1 MLNPP
6 SNDISVLGANV
17 TFDISGTLPLI
28 SVENTSEGTG
38 LANVTWWFIATSPS
52 NTPIHTGSETQ
63 PDITGVWT
71 THTLND
77 SWPRPFNSIEWS
89 GAPYKVVMYAKDGA
103 GNIYSETFTAS
114 ICRPAGNTQ
123 LSKNPYGVGSVNLQ
137 TKCEQAKLFFQNTTD
152 VSYKGSEGEMISSTL
167 RVIYPVDETNN
178 IPDPFTISNFS
189 VALVPISYSS
199 DNYQFVTE
207 QVYEYEV
214 SDDTFVRILYRLRK
228 TFPVYCNIDLF
239 PLVCE
244 YIKLIDDV
252 ENGNCSDVASANKK
266 LMLINSKMALV
277 FTGLLQPLTGVD
289 VPALIQEIEEI
300 GGFACNCCAAPS
312 GIIPTT
318 ASIIDGYSF
327 SVDNLGGDV
336 DGNFVVTGS
345 NIQLQVWDKSYVFNI
360 GASTLSQTS
369 AFSVTPTDSTY
380 SKTYSLNVD
389 LGVLASDLATAI
401 AADGTILNEWKTMLG
416 IGGAAS
422 ITVDGG
428 CIFQSTSTCN
438 YDFTFSNIPATT
450 TYALL
455 TSITIGTTPQTI
467 SYAFNQTNLAG
478 LQTYLNSLG
487 YGSFT
492 VTNLGGN
499 QVMASSLTNSND
511 IVSIK
516 YKISST
522 TYDADM
528 SRDCTGYTAISL
540 DEFAANIVNYLCG
553 LDDSKVVT
561 SQGYIIC
568 YIDGTGTIQTVT
580 MGAGVSLQSFMSALT
595 LNGCQTI
602 QYIKSLGK
610 VDCDNIKQV
619 FPSNTSL
626 NVTAT
631 DFVLGTK
638 GNGVCSR
645 VTFLDAFNY
654 MVTAALTNATSRNLF
669 CELVTSCGGGL
680 LCEPFTYLEAIVTP
694 YDNTCTEAVGIEYTL
709 S

>member
-1 MLNPP
+1 MLTPP
-6 SNDISVLGANV
+6 SNDISVLASQV
-17 TFDISGTLPLI
+17 TFDISGTLPSI
-28 SVENTSEGTG
+28 SIENESEGTG
-38 LANVTWWFIATSPS
+38 LANMTWWFVVTSPS
-52 NTPIHTGSETQ
+52 GTPIHTGSETQ

-71 THTLND
+71 THSLND

-89 GAPYKVVMYAKDGA
+89 GPPYKLILYAKDGA
-103 GNIYSETFTAS
+103 GNIYSNTYTAS
-114 ICRPAGNTQ
+114 ICRPVGNDKF
-123 LSKNPYGVGSVNLQ
+123 SKNPYGVGDVILQ
-137 TKCEQAKLFFQNTTD
+137 TKCEQARLYFQNTTD
-152 VSYKGSEGEMISSTL
+152 VSYKGMEGEMVTSTL

-199 DNYQFVTE
+199 DNYQMVSE

-214 SDDTFVRILYRLRK
+214 SDDVFVRILYRLRK

-244 YIKLIDDV
+244 YTKLIDEV
-252 ENGNCSDVASANKK
+252 ENGNCRDVADANRK

-277 FTGLLQPLTGVD
+277 FTGMLQPLTGVD
-289 VPALIQEIEEI
+289 VPKLIQEIEEI

-327 SVDNLGGDV
+327 SVNNIGGDV
-336 DGNFVVTGS
+336 DGEFVVTGS
-345 NIQLQVWDKSYVFNI
+345 NIQLNVWDKSYVFNI
-360 GASTLSQTS
+360 GASTLSQTD

-380 SKTYSLNVD
+380 NKTYSLNVD
-389 LGVLASDLATAI
+389 LAELAADLATTI
-401 AADGTILNEWKTMLG
+401 AASGTLLNQWKSILG
-416 IGGAAS
+416 IGGGAS

-438 YDFTFSNIPATT
+438 YDFTFSNIPAST

-467 SYAFNQTNLAG
+467 SYAFNQTNLSG
-478 LQTYLNSLG
+478 LQSYLNGLG

-492 VTNLGGN
+492 VTDLGGN
-499 QVMASSLTNSND
+499 QVMASSLTNPNN
-511 IVSIK
+511 ITSIT

-522 TYDADM
+522 TYAADL
-528 SRDCTGYTAISL
+528 SRDCTGYTAITL
-540 DEFAANIVNYLCG
+540 DEFAANIVNYLCSI
-553 LDDSKVVT
+553 DDSKVVT
-561 SQGYIIC
+561 SQGYQIC
-568 YIDGTGTIQTVT
+568 YIDGTGTVQTVILD
-580 MGAGVSLQSFMSALT
+580 AGVSLQSFISELT
-595 LNGCQTI
+595 IDACQTI

-610 VDCDNIKQV
+610 VDCEGIKQA

-626 NVTAT
+626 NITAT
-631 DFVLGTK
+631 DFTLGTK

-645 VTFLDAFNY
+645 VSYLDVFNY
-654 MVTAALTNATSRNLF
+654 MVTAAKTNATSRNLF

-680 LCEPFTYLEAIVTP
+680 LCEPFEYLEAIVTP